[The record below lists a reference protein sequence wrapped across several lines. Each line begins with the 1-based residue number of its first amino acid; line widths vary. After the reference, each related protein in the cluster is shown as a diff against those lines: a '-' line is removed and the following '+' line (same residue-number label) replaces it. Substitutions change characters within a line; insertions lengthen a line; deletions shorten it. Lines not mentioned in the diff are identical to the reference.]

1 MKASLHLALACALS
15 LSSATPITERAPP
28 NCRDIYFDLSAT
40 AQNRVA
46 ANPPTDFSDIAGTVA
61 FLTQPVAFQEVSG
74 TQKIYGQY
82 CEPTTRFPAR
92 SGTLQL
98 LVHGNS
104 YDHQYFN
111 AFDEVPSSLANSWA
125 AYANAQG
132 FPTLAIDRLGS
143 GKSSKPDPIN
153 VVQAPYQSE
162 LYNALIK
169 ILRSSA
175 KLSIPT
181 SWKKIV
187 WVGHSFGSIVGTQIS
202 TNHPA
207 AIDIYIQTGFA
218 IPTPDENAL
227 PGELADV
234 YVQASVYDPRRFPPG
249 PYVPGYLVSSSKE
262 GRRNTFYSNPITHF
276 SSALY
281 DRDFEKK
288 DILSLGDAL
297 TQNIYNSTSY
307 TNPVYVLTGKQDAVF
322 CGNGSRLLGT
332 PDCKEELPATKLF
345 YPAVSADKFDYYA
358 QPNAGHC
365 HQLHYTAAAG
375 FAKAH
380 AFLAKMGF

>member
-1 MKASLHLALACALS
+1 MATRIIISTSMLSTKCPHRSPMLGPPTPTLKASLPS
-15 LSSATPITERAPP
+15 LS
-28 NCRDIYFDLSAT
+28 T
-40 AQNRVA
+40 AWA
-46 ANPPTDFSDIAGTVA
+46 AA
-61 FLTQPVAFQEVSG
+61 
-74 TQKIYGQY
+74 
-82 CEPTTRFPAR
+82 
-92 SGTLQL
+92 TLQ
-98 LVHGNS
+98 S
-104 YDHQYFN
+104 QI
-111 AFDEVPSSLANSWA
+111 PSTWCRPHTKANFTTPS
-125 AYANAQG
+125 
-132 FPTLAIDRLGS
+132 F
-143 GKSSKPDPIN
+143 KS
-153 VVQAPYQSE
+153 
-162 LYNALIK
+162 
-169 ILRSSA
+169 LRSSA

-207 AIDIYIQTGFA
+207 AIDAYIQTGFA

-234 YVQASVYDPRRFPPG
+234 YVQASVYDPRSFPPG

-262 GRRNTFYSNPITHF
+262 GRRNTFYSNPIIDF
-276 SSALY
+276 SPALY
-281 DRDFEKK
+281 DRDFKKK
-288 DILSLGDAL
+288 DILTLGEAL
-297 TQNIYNSTSY
+297 TQNIYNCTSY

-332 PDCKEELPATKLF
+332 PDCKEELPATKIY
-345 YPAVSADKFDYYA
+345 YPAVPASKFDYYA